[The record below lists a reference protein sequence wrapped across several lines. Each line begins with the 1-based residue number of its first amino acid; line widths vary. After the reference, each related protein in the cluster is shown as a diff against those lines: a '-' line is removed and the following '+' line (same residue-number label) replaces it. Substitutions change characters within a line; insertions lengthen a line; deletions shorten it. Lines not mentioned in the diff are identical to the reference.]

1 MTHTDETASVDYA
14 EVVRGT
20 LAAVQQSVPADATLL
35 VVSRGDEQLLQLEN
49 RIAWHFPRGPDGKY
63 VGYHP
68 ADSAAAL
75 ADLDEWRL
83 RGAQYL
89 VLPATLFWWLEYYED
104 FAHSLRAGNGA
115 VFQDDSCIIFKL
127 GGESLSA
134 AALEAAER
142 ISRPLAEL
150 LDRLLP
156 PDASVAVVSSGDDR
170 LLRLSG
176 RAAAHFPPTQS
187 GTLAGRRDS
196 SDALAALEQMYED
209 GVEYL
214 VVPHM
219 APSWLDLHPDFLPEV
234 ERRYSCVAFR
244 NDVCSVFALSGGAA
258 HSTASTRENAAS
270 ASENGWI
277 ARFAQWFRRS

>member
-75 ADLDEWRL
+75 AQLDEWRL
-83 RGAQYL
+83 RGAPYL
-89 VLPATLFWWLEYYED
+89 VVPATLFWWLEYYED
-104 FAHSLRAGNGA
+104 FAHSLRAGHGA

-127 GGESLSA
+127 GGEGLSA

-150 LDRLLP
+150 LDRLL
-156 PDASVAVVSSGDDR
+156 
-170 LLRLSG
+170 RLSG

-187 GTLAGRRDS
+187 ETPADQRDS
-196 SDALAALEQMYED
+196 SEALAALEQMRHD
-209 GVEYL
+209 GVGYL

-219 APSWLDLHPDFLPEV
+219 APSWLDVHPDFLGEV
-234 ERRYSCVAFR
+234 ERRYPCVAYR
-244 NDVCSVFALSGGAA
+244 NDVCSVFALSGPVAQ
-258 HSTASTRENAAS
+258 STVASGDNAS
-270 ASENGWI
+270 PKGWA
-277 ARFAQWFRRS
+277 ARFAHWFRRS